1 MKTILVVED
10 ELSIA
15 EMLRAVLEDE
25 GYRVAVAGNGREALS
40 SLPEVRPDIVVCD
53 VMMPIV
59 DGRQVCRAIQ
69 ADPKYQATPIVLM
82 SAVPET
88 VIRSGSD
95 DFTYSAF
102 ILKPFNMDQLLDTVE
117 RLASDDPA
125 M

>member
-88 VIRSGSD
+88 VIRSGTD

-117 RLASDDPA
+117 RLASDDQR
-125 M
+125 

>member
-25 GYRVAVAGNGREALS
+25 GYRVAVAGNGRDALK
-40 SLPEVRPDIVVCD
+40 SLPDVRPDLVVCD
-53 VMMPIV
+53 VMMPLV
-59 DGRQVCRAIQ
+59 DGRQVCRALQ
-69 ADPKYQATPIVLM
+69 ADPQYESTPIVLM

-88 VIRSGSD
+88 VVRSGSE

-117 RLASDDPA
+117 RLARLEPTE
-125 M
+125 